1 MKKLDTYLNLCTQV
15 YELSK
20 PKPPEDDYR
29 FYKSYVEQAN
39 EKILEP
45 MCGTGRFLLP
55 LLQDGF
61 QVDGFDASQHMLDAL
76 NDKAKKLGLEPNVWQ
91 DYAENINQYKKYNLI
106 FIPSGSFGL
115 ILDNTS
121 AYETLNAFY
130 SILND
135 GGKLV
140 FEAETLKAIPD
151 KFGVSR
157 SSMYK
162 CGDENMILATYFA
175 LPPEDNVS
183 TSICR
188 YELVTAGNIIKT
200 EIEDFKVRM
209 YESNDL
215 KEKLENIGF
224 SEVNLRKTFDR
235 HAVPDENDESVVY
248 ECKK

>member
-15 YELSK
+15 YDLSK
-20 PKPPEDDYR
+20 PTVPEDDYKV
-29 FYKSYVEQAN
+29 YKSYVEQAN
-39 EKILEP
+39 GKILEP

-91 DYAENINQYKKYNLI
+91 DYAEKISQDKKYNLI

-115 ILDNTS
+115 ILDNPS
-121 AYETLNAFY
+121 ACETLNTFY

-140 FEAETLKAIPD
+140 FEAETLKAMPD
-151 KFGVSR
+151 KFGVPR

-162 CGDENMILATYFA
+162 CDAENMILATYFD

-188 YELVTAGNIIKT
+188 YELVTAGSIIKT

-209 YESNDL
+209 YEPNDL

-224 SEVNLRKTFDR
+224 SEVNLRKTFER
-235 HAVPDENDESVVY
+235 NAVPDENDESIVY
-248 ECKK
+248 ECRK